1 MSVERH
7 ELIQEDC
14 GAYVL
19 GALTDEEHTR
29 FARHLGE
36 CPVCRDEVDR
46 LQWAVDALPR
56 SVTAL
61 QAPPSLRK
69 SVMAEVRGDLAE
81 GASRPSA
88 WSRLR
93 ERTAA
98 LGRMRA
104 PAVSLSAAAVLALGV
119 LLGFGVSHLV
129 GSNSDSGAARTVQA
143 RFDRSRVADA
153 SGSLTIGSKDADAG
167 GTLRVHGMPSL
178 PSGQTYQVWLQRK
191 GEMIPKALFS
201 VGNDGNGLTAVDGD
215 LNDAQAVLV
224 TRERAGGARSP
235 TGRPVLRVK
244 L

>member
-1 MSVERH
+1 VSFERH
-7 ELIQEDC
+7 EIVQEDC

-19 GALTDEEHTR
+19 RALSDEEHTR
-29 FARHLGE
+29 FVGHLRE

-46 LQWAVDALPR
+46 LQHAVDALPR

-61 QAPPSLRK
+61 KAPPSIK
-69 SVMAEVRGDLAE
+69 AAVMDEVRADAPEAAPRG
-81 GASRPSA
+81 SM

-104 PAVSLSAAAVLALGV
+104 PAISLSAAAVLALGV
-119 LLGFGVSHLV
+119 LLGFGVSRV
-129 GSNSDSGAARTVQA
+129 VDNGGTDGTRTVRAQ
-143 RFDRSRVADA
+143 FDRSRVAHA
-153 SGSLTIGSKDADAG
+153 SGSLTFGSKNQDAG

-178 PSGQTYQVWLQRK
+178 PSGQTYQVWLRRK

-201 VGNDGNGLTAVDGD
+201 VGGDGNGLTAVDGD
-215 LNDAQAVLV
+215 LNDADAVLV

-235 TGRPVLRVK
+235 TGTPVLSVK

>member
-1 MSVERH
+1 MSFERH
-7 ELIQEDC
+7 EIVQEDC

-19 GALTDEEHTR
+19 GALSDEEHTR

-46 LQWAVDALPR
+46 LQTAVDALPR
-56 SVTAL
+56 SVTPL
-61 QAPPSLRK
+61 QAPPSLK
-69 SVMAEVRGDLAE
+69 ESVMAEVLGDAPALVR
-81 GASRPSA
+81 RPPVSV
-88 WSRLR
+88 RLR
-93 ERTAA
+93 ERLAA

-119 LLGFGVSHLV
+119 LLGFGVSRLV
-129 GSNSDSGAARTVQA
+129 GHDDNGAARTVQA
-143 RFDRSRVADA
+143 QFDRTRMAHA
-153 SGSLTIGSKDADAG
+153 TGSLTIGGKSQDAG

-178 PSGQTYQVWLQRK
+178 PAGQTYQVWLQRK

-201 VGNDGNGLTAVDGD
+201 VGEDGNGLTAVDGD
-215 LNDAQAVLV
+215 LNDARAVLV

-235 TGRPVLRVK
+235 TGRPVLSVK

>member
-1 MSVERH
+1 MSFERH

-19 GALTDEEHTR
+19 GALSDEEHTR
-29 FARHLGE
+29 FVRHLRE

-46 LQWAVDALPR
+46 LQHAADALPR

-61 QAPPSLRK
+61 QAPPSLK
-69 SVMAEVRGDLAE
+69 AAVMAEVQGDLPVPR
-81 GASRPSA
+81 SSA
-88 WSRLR
+88 WTRLR
-93 ERTAA
+93 RRTAA

-104 PAVSLSAAAVLALGV
+104 PAISLSAAAVLIVGV
-119 LLGFGVSHLV
+119 ALGFGVSRAV
-129 GSNSDSGAARTVQA
+129 ENGDSQSTRTVRAQ
-143 RFDRSRVADA
+143 FDRSRVADA
-153 SGSLTIGSKDADAG
+153 SGSLTIGSKSEDAG

-178 PSGQTYQVWLQRK
+178 PPGQTYQVWLQRK

-201 VGNDGNGLTAVDGD
+201 VGGDGNGLTAVDGD
-215 LNDAQAVLV
+215 LGDSQAVLV

-235 TGRPVLRVK
+235 TGTPLLRVK

>member
-1 MSVERH
+1 MSFERH

-19 GALTDEEHTR
+19 DALSDEEHTR
-29 FARHLGE
+29 FVRHLTE

-46 LQWAVDALPR
+46 LQHAVDALPR

-61 QAPPSLRK
+61 QAPPSIK
-69 SVMAEVRGDLAE
+69 AAVMAEVYSDAPE
-81 GASRPSA
+81 GAPRTSV

-93 ERTAA
+93 DRTAA

-104 PAVSLSAAAVLALGV
+104 PAISLSAAAVLIVGV
-119 LLGFGVSHLV
+119 ALGFGVSRAVDHNTTE
-129 GSNSDSGAARTVQA
+129 GTRTVRAQ
-143 RFDRSRVADA
+143 FDRSSVADA
-153 SGSLTIGSKDADAG
+153 SGALTISSKSADAG

-178 PSGQTYQVWLQRK
+178 PAGQTYEVWLQRK
-191 GEMIPKALFS
+191 GEMIPKALFG
-201 VGNDGNGLTAVDGD
+201 VGDDGNGLTAVDGD
-215 LNDAQAVLV
+215 LNDADAVLV

-235 TGRPVLRVK
+235 TGKPVLRVR